1 MTEPAEKTPLY
12 AWYALALLMVVYI
25 LNFLDRTIIYIL
37 FPLIKKE
44 MAFSDTQLAL
54 LGTTSFVIFYT
65 ILGIPFGR
73 MADKGSRTKI
83 IAVGVAV
90 WSLFSG
96 LTAFANDFWTLFF
109 CRVMVGVG
117 EATLGPAAI
126 SLLSDY
132 FPPLKR
138 ATVTSVYSMGI
149 AIGAGLAAL
158 LGGSLSQY
166 GWRTAFMIIGF
177 PGIALA
183 VLVFFLKEPERTGTV
198 SQLIELPDSDTSA
211 SSRFSRSIAATKALL
226 KAIRGLLANKT
237 FVLLC
242 VGYALLGLATNNL
255 SIWGAT
261 FYSRLH
267 KFDLPTIG
275 FYGGILTLV
284 AGIPATLFG
293 GAIADKFRQRRPGG
307 RMFYGALLSLISV
320 PFWLLL
326 IFTDNVYL
334 ILLANFVLLAAA
346 LGWLG
351 AAAADVTELAG
362 VNLRGLGIA
371 IYFFSVNIAAY
382 LIGSNLIGY
391 LSDRFG
397 ATADPAR
404 MRYALLVCPIAC
416 LASAVC
422 LLIGSR
428 RILRDS
434 QQLCID
440 PTSQLKHEKRI

>member
-1 MTEPAEKTPLY
+1 MQNEAVMEEPKVPGY
-12 AWYALALLMVVYI
+12 AWYALALLMFVYI

-44 MAFSDTQLAL
+44 MSFSDTQLAL

-65 ILGIPFGR
+65 VLGIPFGR
-73 MADKGSRTKI
+73 MADRGSRTKI
-83 IAVGVAV
+83 IAGGVAV

-132 FPPLKR
+132 FPLMKR
-138 ATVTSVYSMGI
+138 ATVTSIYSMGI

-158 LGGSLSQY
+158 LGGYLGQF
-166 GWRTAFMIIGF
+166 GWREAFMIVGF
-177 PGIALA
+177 PGILFAI
-183 VLVFFLKEPERTGTV
+183 LVFLLREP
-198 SQLIELPDSDTSA
+198 
-211 SSRFSRSIAATKALL
+211 SRNTNIAAAEANYSSTDWKKLL
-226 KAIRGLLANKT
+226 SNKS

-242 VGYALLGLATNNL
+242 LGYAFLGLATNNL

-267 KFDLPTIG
+267 KFDLVTIG
-275 FYGGILTLV
+275 FWGGILTLT

-293 GAIADKFRQRRPGG
+293 GVIADWFRKRWRGG
-307 RMFYGALLSLISV
+307 RMLYGALLSLISI
-320 PFWLLL
+320 PFWMML
-326 IFTDNVYL
+326 IFTDNIYL
-334 ILLANFVLLAAA
+334 ILLANFGLLAAA

-351 AAAADVTELAG
+351 AAAADVTEIAG

-382 LIGSNLIGY
+382 LVGSNLIGF
-391 LSDRFG
+391 LSDKFG
-397 ATADPAR
+397 ATENPSM
-404 MRYALLVCPIAC
+404 MRYALLVCP
-416 LASAVC
+416 LSC
-422 LLIGSR
+422 LLSAICLLVGR
-428 RILRDS
+428 RI
-434 QQLCID
+434 
-440 PTSQLKHEKRI
+440 

>member
-1 MTEPAEKTPLY
+1 MENQTEKTSGY
-12 AWYALALLMVVYI
+12 AIYALALLMFVYI

-65 ILGIPFGR
+65 VLGIPFGR
-73 MADKGSRTKI
+73 LADKGSRTKL
-83 IAVGVAV
+83 IAIGLLI

-96 LTAFANDFWTLFF
+96 LTAFTWDFWSIFF

-132 FPPLKR
+132 FPPNKR
-138 ATVTSVYSMGI
+138 ATVTSIYSMGI
-149 AIGAGLAAL
+149 AIGAGFAAL
-158 LGGSLSQY
+158 LGGYLSIY
-166 GWRTAFMIIGF
+166 GWRTAFMLVGF
-177 PGIALA
+177 PGVLFAF
-183 VLVFFLKEPERTGTV
+183 LVFALREPKRTVHKSGDEE
-198 SQLIELPDSDTSA
+198 SYSA
-211 SSRFSRSIAATKALL
+211 SDWKKLVT
-226 KAIRGLLANKT
+226 NKP

-242 VGYALLGLATNNL
+242 IGYALLGLATNNL

-267 KFDLPTIG
+267 LFDLPTIG
-275 FYGGILTLV
+275 FWGGILTLA

-293 GAIADKFRQRRPGG
+293 GVFADKFRQRSKGG
-307 RMFYGALLSLISV
+307 RMFYGAILALISV
-320 PFWLLL
+320 PVWLLL
-326 IFTDNVYL
+326 IFTNSIPL
-334 ILLANFVLLAAA
+334 IILANGVLLFAA

-351 AAAADVTELAG
+351 AAAADATEIAG
-362 VNLRGLGIA
+362 INLRGLAIA

-391 LSDRFG
+391 LSDKFG
-397 ATADPAR
+397 ATEDPR
-404 MRYALLVCPIAC
+404 MLRYALLVCPIAC
-416 LASAVC
+416 LLSAVC
-422 LLIGSR
+422 LFIGGRS
-428 RILRDS
+428 LQKS
-434 QQLCID
+434 
-440 PTSQLKHEKRI
+440 

>member
-1 MTEPAEKTPLY
+1 MTHTDEKTPMY

-44 MAFSDTQLAL
+44 MEFSDTQLAL

-65 ILGIPFGR
+65 LLGIPFGR
-73 MADKGSRTKI
+73 LADRGSRTKI
-83 IAVGVAV
+83 IALGVV
-90 WSLFSG
+90 IWSLFSG
-96 LTAFANDFWTLFF
+96 LTAFAGSFWTLFF

-126 SLLSDY
+126 SLLSDF
-132 FPPLKR
+132 FPPVKR
-138 ATVTSVYSMGI
+138 ATVTSIYSMGI

-158 LGGSLSQY
+158 LGGSLSQF
-166 GWRTAFMIIGF
+166 GWRTAFLVIGF
-177 PGIALA
+177 PGVILGI
-183 VLVFFLKEPERTGTV
+183 LVFLLREPARRTA
-198 SQLIELPDSDTSA
+198 SALDSGYSGSDWKSLLTN
-211 SSRFSRSIAATKALL
+211 KA
-226 KAIRGLLANKT
+226 

-267 KFDLPTIG
+267 KFDLLTIG
-275 FYGGILTLV
+275 FWGGLLTLV

-293 GAIADKFRQRRPGG
+293 GVVADKFRARQRGG
-307 RMFYGALLSLISV
+307 RMLYGSLLSLISV

-326 IFTDNVYL
+326 IYTDSIPL
-334 ILLANFVLLAAA
+334 ILLANLILLGAA

-351 AAAADVTELAG
+351 AAAADATEISG
-362 VNLRGLGIA
+362 VHLRGLAVA

-382 LIGSNLIGY
+382 LIGSNLIGW
-391 LSDRFG
+391 LNDRLG
-397 ATADPAR
+397 ATADPKM
-404 MRYALLVCPIAC
+404 MRYALLVCP
-416 LASAVC
+416 SSC
-422 LLIGSR
+422 LLAAICLWTGR
-428 RILRDS
+428 RSLNR
-434 QQLCID
+434 
-440 PTSQLKHEKRI
+440 T

>member
-1 MTEPAEKTPLY
+1 MTDTAEKPPLY

-37 FPLIKKE
+37 FPLIKNE

-65 ILGIPFGR
+65 LLGIPFGR
-73 MADKGSRTKI
+73 LADRSSRAKM
-83 IAVGVAV
+83 IAIGVAV
-90 WSLFSG
+90 WSLSSG

-138 ATVTSVYSMGI
+138 ATITSIYSMGI

-158 LGGSLSQY
+158 LGGNLSQY

-177 PGIALA
+177 PGIILA
-183 VLVFFLKEPERTGTV
+183 VLVFLIKEPTRTTASVADSSYSGT
-198 SQLIELPDSDTSA
+198 DW
-211 SSRFSRSIAATKALL
+211 KKLL
-226 KAIRGLLANKT
+226 SNKT
-237 FVLLC
+237 FILLC
-242 VGYALLGLATNNL
+242 LGYALLGLATNNL

-267 KFDLPTIG
+267 KFDLSTIG

-293 GAIADKFRQRRPGG
+293 GVIADKFRQKWPGG
-307 RMFYGALLSLISV
+307 RMLYGSTLSLISV

-362 VNLRGLGIA
+362 VNLLGLGIA
-371 IYFFSVNIAAY
+371 VYFFSVNIAAY

-391 LSDRFG
+391 LNDRFG
-397 ATADPAR
+397 ATADPAM

-422 LLIGSR
+422 LHAGSR
-428 RILRDS
+428 RMLRDS
-434 QQLCID
+434 QQ
-440 PTSQLKHEKRI
+440 K

>member
-1 MTEPAEKTPLY
+1 MAETTGKAPLY
-12 AWYALALLMVVYI
+12 SWYALGLLMFVYI

-44 MAFSDTQLAL
+44 MEFSDGQLAL

-65 ILGIPFGR
+65 LLGIPFGR
-73 MADKGSRTKI
+73 MADKRSRTKI
-83 IAVGVAV
+83 IAVGVGV

-96 LTAFANDFWTLFF
+96 LTAFAPDFWTIFF

-126 SLLSDY
+126 SLLSDF
-132 FPPLKR
+132 FPPARR
-138 ATVTSVYSMGI
+138 ATVTSIYSMGI

-158 LGGSLSQY
+158 LGGSLSRF
-166 GWRTAFMIIGF
+166 GWRTAFMVVGF
-177 PGIALA
+177 PGIVLG
-183 VLVFFLKEPERTGTV
+183 VLVFLLKEPNRTV
-198 SQLIELPDSDTSA
+198 ASPADSTYSSA
-211 SSRFSRSIAATKALL
+211 DWKRLL
-226 KAIRGLLANKT
+226 TNRT
-237 FVLLC
+237 FILLC
-242 VGYALLGLATNNL
+242 LGYALFGLATNNL

-267 KFDLPTIG
+267 KFDLSTIG
-275 FYGGILTLV
+275 YFGGVLTLA

-293 GAIADKFRQRRPGG
+293 GVIADKFRRKWNGG
-307 RMFYGALLSLISV
+307 RMLYGSLLSAVSV

-326 IFTDNVYL
+326 IYTDNVYL

-351 AAAADVTELAG
+351 AAAADVTEIAG

-371 IYFFSVNIAAY
+371 VYFFSVNIAAY
-382 LIGSNLIGY
+382 LIGSNLIGF

-397 ATADPAR
+397 ATADPTM
-404 MRYALLVCPIAC
+404 MRYALLVCPMAC
-416 LASAVC
+416 IASALC
-422 LLIGSR
+422 LFAGSR
-428 RILRDS
+428 NPRV
-434 QQLCID
+434 
-440 PTSQLKHEKRI
+440 

>member
-1 MTEPAEKTPLY
+1 MTQTEKPPLY
-12 AWYALALLMVVYI
+12 SWYALALLMVVYV

-44 MAFSDTQLAL
+44 MEFSDTQLAV

-65 ILGIPFGR
+65 VLGIPFGR
-73 MADKGSRTKI
+73 MADRGSRTKI
-83 IAVGVAV
+83 IAAGVIV

-96 LTAFANDFWTLFF
+96 LTAYANGFWTLFF

-132 FPPLKR
+132 FPPVKR
-138 ATVTSVYSMGI
+138 ATVTSIYSMGI
-149 AIGAGLAAL
+149 AIGAGLGAL
-158 LGGSLSQY
+158 LGGSLSQF
-166 GWRTAFMIIGF
+166 GWRTAFLVVGF
-177 PGIALA
+177 PGVLMGLLVYLLNEPVRQTAAVTDSNYTSTDWRRLLTNKSFIALC
-183 VLVFFLKEPERTGTV
+183 
-198 SQLIELPDSDTSA
+198 I
-211 SSRFSRSIAATKALL
+211 
-226 KAIRGLLANKT
+226 
-237 FVLLC
+237 
-242 VGYALLGLATNNL
+242 GYALLGLATNNL

-275 FYGGILTLV
+275 FWGGVLTLV

-293 GAIADKFRQRRPGG
+293 GAIADRFRRRRPGG
-307 RMFYGALLSLISV
+307 RMIYGSLLSFVSV

-326 IFTDNVYL
+326 IFTDSVPFIL
-334 ILLANFVLLAAA
+334 IANFVLLAAA

-351 AAAADVTELAG
+351 AAAADATEIAG
-362 VNLRGLGIA
+362 ANLRGLAIA

-382 LIGSNLIGY
+382 LIGSNLIGF
-391 LSDRFG
+391 LNDRFG
-397 ATADPAR
+397 ATADPSM

-416 LASAVC
+416 LLSGVV
-422 LLIGSR
+422 LLLGGLGR
-428 RILRDS
+428 GRDLS
-434 QQLCID
+434 
-440 PTSQLKHEKRI
+440 

>member
-1 MTEPAEKTPLY
+1 MTETPEKTPAY
-12 AWYALALLMVVYI
+12 SWYALALLLLIYV

-54 LGTTSFVIFYT
+54 LGTTSFVIFYAV
-65 ILGIPFGR
+65 LGIPFGR
-73 MADKGSRTKI
+73 MADRGSRTKM
-83 IAVGVAV
+83 IAGGVLV

-96 LTAFANDFWTLFF
+96 LTAFANDFWTLFA

-132 FPPLKR
+132 FPPFRR
-138 ATVTSVYSMGI
+138 ATVTSIYSMGI

-158 LGGSLSQY
+158 LGGSLSQF

-177 PGIALA
+177 PGA
-183 VLVFFLKEPERTGTV
+183 VFGIFVFFLREPVREVEVTP
-198 SQLIELPDSDTSA
+198 IAA
-211 SSRFSRSIAATKALL
+211 SYSRFDWKKLL
-226 KAIRGLLANKT
+226 TNRPFI
-237 FVLLC
+237 LLC
-242 VGYALLGLATNNL
+242 IGYALLGLATNNL

-261 FYSRLH
+261 FYSRVH

-275 FYGGILTLV
+275 FWGGILTLA

-293 GAIADKFRQRRPGG
+293 GAVADWFKKVGLG
-307 RMFYGALLSLISV
+307 RMLFGSLLAFVSV

-334 ILLANFVLLAAA
+334 ILIANFALLAAA
-346 LGWLG
+346 LSWLG
-351 AAAADVTELAG
+351 AAAADVTEIAG

-371 IYFFSVNIAAY
+371 VYFFSVNIAAY
-382 LIGSNLIGY
+382 LIGSNLIG
-391 LSDRFG
+391 LLNDKLG
-397 ATADPAR
+397 ATENPAA
-404 MRYALLVCPIAC
+404 MRYALLVCPAAC
-416 LASAVC
+416 LLSSGC
-422 LLIGSR
+422 LWLGNRSMR
-428 RILRDS
+428 CLS
-434 QQLCID
+434 
-440 PTSQLKHEKRI
+440 

>member
-1 MTEPAEKTPLY
+1 MENQTEIVEEKASGY
-12 AWYALALLMVVYI
+12 AWYALTLLMVVYI

-44 MAFSDTQLAL
+44 MSFSDTQLAL

-65 ILGIPFGR
+65 VLGIPFGR

-83 IAVGVAV
+83 IAIGLAV

-96 LTAFANDFWTLFF
+96 LTAFADGFWTIFL

-132 FPPLKR
+132 FPPTKR
-138 ATVTSVYSMGI
+138 ATVTSIYSMGI

-158 LGGSLSQY
+158 LGGHLSQY
-166 GWRTAFMIIGF
+166 GWRTAFLVVGF
-177 PGIALA
+177 PGVIFAILI
-183 VLVFFLKEPERTGTV
+183 FLLREPVRSTV
-198 SQLIELPDSDTSA
+198 A
-211 SSRFSRSIAATKALL
+211 AATDAAYSSTDWKKLL
-226 KAIRGLLANKT
+226 SNKS

-242 VGYALLGLATNNL
+242 LGYALLGLATNNL

-261 FYSRLH
+261 FYARLH
-267 KFDLPTIG
+267 QFDLVTIG
-275 FYGGILTLV
+275 FWGGVLTLI

-293 GAIADKFRQRRPGG
+293 GAIADWFRRRQRGG
-307 RMFYGALLSLISV
+307 RMLYGALLSLISV

-346 LGWLG
+346 LAWLG
-351 AAAADVTELAG
+351 ASAADVTEIAG
-362 VNLRGLGIA
+362 INLRGLGVA

-382 LIGSNLIGY
+382 LIGSNLIGF
-391 LSDRFG
+391 LNDKFG
-397 ATADPAR
+397 ATANPAM
-404 MRYALLVCPIAC
+404 MRYALLVCP
-416 LASAVC
+416 LSC
-422 LLIGSR
+422 LLSAICLWLGSKSLNK
-428 RILRDS
+428 I
-434 QQLCID
+434 
-440 PTSQLKHEKRI
+440 